1 MRKKYDDFESNKGEL
16 SIYGMCMS
24 QNWPSL
30 CCSRVNSFLNRFK
43 FILSF
48 NFFFFLLVSFVVS
61 LLLFLAFSFFLF
73 CLFHLRKDAAI
84 RVVSIVKKKKK
95 RGCKKRKWKREWRK
109 GKSLQRNRWNNP
121 GPFSFAGAN
130 VNERI
135 SCIVQQLKHNFEA
148 YVFWRIARQIATKV
162 WIMGDW
168 VPDLFRYSTDS
179 SWSI

>member
-1 MRKKYDDFESNKGEL
+1 
-16 SIYGMCMS
+16 MS

-48 NFFFFLLVSFVVS
+48 NFFFYLLSS
-61 LLLFLAFSFFLF
+61 SFFF
-73 CLFHLRKDAAI
+73 VCLFHLKKDATI
-84 RVVSIVKKKKK
+84 RVVSIVKKKRRWKK
-95 RGCKKRKWKREWRK
+95 REWKREWRK